1 MIRNGRDAEILVRR
15 RYDIL
20 HVIVDNAYI
29 HDKLSKIN
37 LQYVVRKIIVRC
49 CISQLIRQSCLLKTF
64 LRTCISMPTL
74 SASISDFNTY
84 CNSYKIN
91 FMARWWLW
99 NPILWMK
106 YVVWKRKKKILPN
119 SSKRDENIRQVNNGL
134 KIKTKL
140 LKNENKFSKEERSHY
155 GKSLDTILDHNTS
168 LLKFNE
174 TLHQHP

>member
-29 HDKLSKIN
+29 HDKWSKIN
-37 LQYVVRKIIVRC
+37 LQYVVHKIIVRC
-49 CISQLIRQSCLLKTF
+49 CILQLIRQSCLLKTF

-106 YVVWKRKKKILPN
+106 YVVWKRKRKILPN